1 MIRYLITRLLLAIPT
16 LLAVFTIVFLVIR
29 IVPGDPAVA
38 ALGDYASK
46 DAVEALRERMGLNDP
61 LPVQYADYLGN
72 LLRGDLGTSMING
85 KSISEQIAYVLPYT
99 LQLTAASV
107 LFGTML
113 GVPLGVLTALKR
125 NSAADYLGR
134 IFSLAGLSIPAFYL
148 AILLI
153 FTFAVRL
160 GWLPAI
166 GGGDIYN
173 DPIGSLRYLVLPTL
187 TLGLIMTASVT
198 RLTRSTMLNVLRED
212 YVRTARAKGLSKW
225 VVIFGH
231 ALRSAWLPIVAL
243 LGLWT
248 ASLIGDS
255 VLTEFVFSRPGLG
268 KLLIGAILQRDYSAL
283 QSIMVIYAAF
293 VVVVNLLTD
302 LTYGFLDP
310 RIKHN

>member
-1 MIRYLITRLLLAIPT
+1 
-16 LLAVFTIVFLVIR
+16 
-29 IVPGDPAVA
+29 
-38 ALGDYASK
+38 
-46 DAVEALRERMGLNDP
+46 
-61 LPVQYADYLGN
+61 
-72 LLRGDLGTSMING
+72 
-85 KSISEQIAYVLPYT
+85 
-99 LQLTAASV
+99 
-107 LFGTML
+107 
-113 GVPLGVLTALKR
+113 
-125 NSAADYLGR
+125 
-134 IFSLAGLSIPAFYL
+134 
-148 AILLI
+148 
-153 FTFAVRL
+153 
-160 GWLPAI
+160 
-166 GGGDIYN
+166 
-173 DPIGSLRYLVLPTL
+173 
-187 TLGLIMTASVT
+187 
-198 RLTRSTMLNVLRED
+198 MLNVLRED

>member
-107 LFGTML
+107 LFGTLL

>member
-1 MIRYLITRLLLAIPT
+1 MIRYLITRLLLAVPT

-29 IVPGDPAVA
+29 IVPGDPATA
-38 ALGDYASK
+38 ALGDYASQ

-61 LPVQYADYLGN
+61 IPVQYVDYLGN

-107 LFGTML
+107 LFGTLL

-125 NSAADYLGR
+125 NSAADYVGR
-134 IFSLAGLSIPAFYL
+134 VFSLAGLSIPAFYL

-187 TLGLIMTASVT
+187 TLGLIMMASVT

>member
-29 IVPGDPAVA
+29 IVPGDPATA
-38 ALGDYASK
+38 ALGDYASQ

-61 LPVQYADYLGN
+61 IPVQYADYLGN

-107 LFGTML
+107 LFGTLL

-134 IFSLAGLSIPAFYL
+134 VFSLAGLSIPAFYL

-212 YVRTARAKGLSKW
+212 YVRTAQGQGAVQVGRDFRPRAP
-225 VVIFGH
+225 FGMAAH
-231 ALRSAWLPIVAL
+231 RRAAGAVDGQPDRRLRADRV
-243 LGLWT
+243 
-248 ASLIGDS
+248 
-255 VLTEFVFSRPGLG
+255 R
-268 KLLIGAILQRDYSAL
+268 
-283 QSIMVIYAAF
+283 
-293 VVVVNLLTD
+293 LLTAGAGQAAHRRHPPARLFGAAID
-302 LTYGFLDP
+302 HGGLCGLCGRRQPVDRP
-310 RIKHN
+310 DVRIS